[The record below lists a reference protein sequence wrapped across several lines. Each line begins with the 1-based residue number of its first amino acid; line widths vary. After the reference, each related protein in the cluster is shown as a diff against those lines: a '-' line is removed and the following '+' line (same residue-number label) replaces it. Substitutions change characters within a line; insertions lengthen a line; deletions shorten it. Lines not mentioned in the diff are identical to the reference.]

1 MPASERFNIWKT
13 TVYSVLLILAIWP
26 LCHGRQV
33 YHVTPNEGTNCH
45 NATTSCHTLDYYA
58 KELNEDSHYFPQE
71 TVLYFHPGI
80 HNLAGNIS
88 IASLAELVLHGSD
101 TASSSRMV
109 PVEIV
114 CTSKGE
120 AGFLLQHVNNLVIAN
135 LTFTSC
141 GLMYRNTIAAIHI
154 RFVTNL
160 TISHT
165 VIQNSTGYGVR
176 AVIGEPGKIV
186 VTNSQFIY
194 NGWHTDQRGGH
205 MIIGNS
211 YCSARSGINLSIR
224 SSMFLYGKTST
235 IYPPGLI
242 IILEYPCYPFNI
254 HIGDSL
260 FIGNGEYQSTTGGHL
275 FLQIL
280 YSSLNRVNGST
291 IMITDSQFINGTAQ
305 QYGGAAYID
314 IREKISAYP
323 CNEYP
328 FLAQIHF
335 AVLNT
340 LFHGNKAQIG
350 GGGLYIYTEEAC
362 HGHHTFELNNV
373 TFSNNTANL
382 AAHMLVG
389 KHLPAM
395 HPHAI
400 VIRNCTFANGEAT
413 VGNSLVII
421 SYRVYY
427 LAGTIEKYSPS
438 SFTCVEICHSKFINN
453 KGVIGGGVYI
463 RTDTY
468 VAPRSTCIIDICNS
482 SFISNA
488 APALSVD
495 LGKSITVAELYVFR
509 FTNLDFRHN
518 YSPLAQSSHYMN
530 ASTQDPDSKLINDV
544 IQTIASNVLWLT
556 KWSTP
561 PTAILLTNVKNA
573 TFFNCKVNDN
583 NCTGLVA
590 EYSTLFF
597 EGSSTFRG
605 NLGTVGGG
613 MSLKDSSI
621 MLNSKVQLYFISN
634 HARFGGAIYVS
645 SKPRGENCFFQPN
658 TK

>member
-1 MPASERFNIWKT
+1 MPASERSNMWKT

-33 YHVTPNEGTNCH
+33 YHVTPNEETNCH
-45 NATTSCHTLDYYA
+45 NATVPCHTLDYYA

-141 GLMYRNTIAAIHI
+141 GLMYRKTSAAISI

-165 VIQNSTGYGVR
+165 VVQNSTGYGVA
-176 AVIGEPGKIV
+176 AVIDEPGNIV

-194 NGWHTDQRGGH
+194 NGWHTDQTGGH
-205 MIIGNS
+205 MKIFNS
-211 YCSARSGINLSIR
+211 FVKFCSDRSGINLSIR
-224 SSMFLYGKTST
+224 SSMFLYENTST
-235 IYPPGLI
+235 YYPPGLFI
-242 IILEYPCYPFNI
+242 VLEYPCYPFNI
-254 HIGDSL
+254 HIGDSI
-260 FIGNGEYQSTTGGHL
+260 FIGNGEYHKGSSSLSRFGGL
-275 FLQIL
+275 LYLLIL
-280 YSSLNRVNGST
+280 YSSHNRVNGST

-305 QYGGAAYID
+305 FGGAAEIAFQ
-314 IREKISAYP
+314 EKISAYP

-350 GGGLYIYTEEAC
+350 GGGLHISTQEAC
-362 HGHHTFELNNV
+362 HGHHTLELNNV
-373 TFSNNTANL
+373 TFSNNTATL
-382 AAHMLVG
+382 AAHMMVA

-413 VGNSLVII
+413 VVNSLEILI
-421 SYRVYY
+421 FRVYY
-427 LAGTIEKYSPS
+427 LAGIIEKYSTS
-438 SFTCVEICHSKFINN
+438 SFTCVEICHSKFTNN

-463 RTDTY
+463 RTQTY
-468 VAPRSTCIIDICNS
+468 DARSTCIIDISNS
-482 SFISNA
+482 SFTSNA
-488 APALSVD
+488 APALLVH
-495 LGKSITVAELYVFR
+495 LENVAELYVIR

-530 ASTQDPDSKLINDV
+530 ASTQDPDSKLI
-544 IQTIASNVLWLT
+544 
-556 KWSTP
+556 
-561 PTAILLTNVKNA
+561 
-573 TFFNCKVNDN
+573 
-583 NCTGLVA
+583 
-590 EYSTLFF
+590 
-597 EGSSTFRG
+597 R
-605 NLGTVGGG
+605 
-613 MSLKDSSI
+613 M
-621 MLNSKVQLYFISN
+621 
-634 HARFGGAIYVS
+634 
-645 SKPRGENCFFQPN
+645 
-658 TK
+658 